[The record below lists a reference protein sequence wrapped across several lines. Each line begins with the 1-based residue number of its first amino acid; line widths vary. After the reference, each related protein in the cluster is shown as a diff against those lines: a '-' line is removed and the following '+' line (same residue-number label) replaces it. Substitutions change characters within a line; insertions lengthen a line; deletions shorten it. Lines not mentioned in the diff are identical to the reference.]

1 MNETLILIL
10 TCTFGGLIGLIFF
23 GGLWW
28 TVRKSLTSRYA
39 ALLFMASLMLRMSV
53 ALTGF
58 YFIGRDH
65 WQRLLACLL
74 GFVVARVVVMRLT
87 GSRLQHHTSSS
98 AEVRN
103 AS

>member
-1 MNETLILIL
+1 MNETLILLLSCI
-10 TCTFGGLIGLIFF
+10 FGGMIGLIFF
-23 GGLWW
+23 GGLLW
-28 TVRKSLTSRYA
+28 TIRQCLTSRYA
-39 ALLFMASLMLRMSV
+39 PLWFMGSVKLRMTV

-58 YFIGRDH
+58 YFIGHDH

-87 GSRLQHHTSSS
+87 GSRLKHHTSTS